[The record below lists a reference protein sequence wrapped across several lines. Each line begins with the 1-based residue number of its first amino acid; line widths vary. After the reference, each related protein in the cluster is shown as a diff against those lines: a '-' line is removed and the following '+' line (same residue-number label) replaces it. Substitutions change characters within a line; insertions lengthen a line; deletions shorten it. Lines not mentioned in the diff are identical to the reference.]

1 MSPFYLQMAIRAVLA
16 FAAVLVIARVL
27 EKGRTGQLSLYE
39 YLAVITIGF
48 LAGGIVL
55 QTGTSPGPLLVAL
68 FVFAFLAYVVRLAA
82 LKSRPARKLLVGEP
96 ALVIQNGKILEKN
109 MEKLHYNTDDLLMQ
123 LRSQGFFNISDVEFA
138 VLEPNGTLSVQLK
151 THKMPATREDLKIES
166 QYQGLGSELI
176 IDGEVIYQNLEQN
189 DLDEAWLINELNK
202 QRIKKLGEV
211 ELAILDTDGSLYVDK
226 KEDEFVH
233 YTRIQDDPGE

>member
-55 QTGTSPGPLLVAL
+55 QTGTSPGRCWWRFL
-68 FVFAFLAYVVRLAA
+68 FLPFWPMCAA
-82 LKSRPARKLLVGEP
+82 GCFKSRPARKLLVGEP

-109 MEKLHYNTDDLLMQ
+109 MENCITIPM
-123 LRSQGFFNISDVEFA
+123 
-138 VLEPNGTLSVQLK
+138 TC
-151 THKMPATREDLKIES
+151 
-166 QYQGLGSELI
+166 
-176 IDGEVIYQNLEQN
+176 
-189 DLDEAWLINELNK
+189 
-202 QRIKKLGEV
+202 
-211 ELAILDTDGSLYVDK
+211 
-226 KEDEFVH
+226 
-233 YTRIQDDPGE
+233 